1 MFNGSGKTCTSSSSR
16 TLRHPIPR
24 VKNYELAALH
34 GAVEA
39 SFGRSVNYLRTVE
52 VPAGRSVAVFDL
64 GDTPDEKLCYAWLES
79 AVAEGGNVV
88 VMQESPQVRQPED
101 AVRLHYHIEL
111 R

>member
-1 MFNGSGKTCTSSSSR
+1 
-16 TLRHPIPR
+16 
-24 VKNYELAALH
+24 VKNYELAALR

-52 VPAGRSVAVFDL
+52 VPAGNAHRFPSGRSVAVFDL

-79 AVAEGGNVV
+79 ALAGAGASVI
-88 VMQESPQVRQPED
+88 VMQESPQVRLPED